1 MESTQEFDRF
11 IVIKETMHISGISKS
26 QIYALIK
33 LGKFPKPYNLSEKQS
48 SRCSRWSFLEVHE
61 WLAEK
66 MAAQKAA

>member
-1 MESTQEFDRF
+1 VESTQQLDRF
-11 IVIKETMHISGISKS
+11 IAIKETMHISAISKS

-33 LGKFPKPYNLSEKQS
+33 LDKFPKPYNLSEKQS

>member
-1 MESTQEFDRF
+1 VESTQEFDRF